1 MRPLCL
7 SGQIASA
14 LLLAGLSGLAIAQP
28 LAITG
33 VKKAAY
39 GEPRFV
45 NMIPTSYGDNNVVAC
60 DPNTLGGATVNT
72 VTTGMELA
80 IPLSALGNP
89 TGTIRCAAFINSG
102 DGGFASNQVA
112 GAPLVG
118 VAGHLAEPT
127 NLGETRTINFAT
139 DTRAAGNQFFTIN
152 LNTAGTAPTIDGTRE
167 AAGWV
172 VRSQQTARTQFGDA
186 NTGTVDSCNGSELDG
201 VYVRVSGGILYMF
214 FTGNLESNG
223 NNLEI
228 FFDTGAALGQNVLRG
243 DNPAVGAGGTHLN
256 RMGNDGVSPGLT
268 FDAGFNANYWVGMNG
283 TGAPYALY
291 VDFAKLS
298 NSDGSGGGVGFYC
311 GTGTAVTNGTLT
323 GGDVGAPAILATLNN
338 SNLLGVPAP
347 CPPPAG
353 NANTSNGSEIDA
365 VYSYVD
371 KVNKRLYVLTTGNVR
386 TDYTSLNLFF
396 DVGGFATPG
405 GTEHGQ
411 NRLRNDN
418 SGFDFGSINNMG
430 GPGPD
435 ANPTNPGLKFDNDFS
450 ATYFLSYKNGET
462 AVANY
467 SHATVLRTAG
477 RATVCD
483 AIVDYG
489 MFDGGPKTAPNPTT
503 GQQYDVITYNGLQGY
518 PGGTTEPFIGIQEQD
533 GTKTELEGNFAPY
546 AAQKFMVEY
555 IVAPCGG
562 GNTSAPKPAAGI
574 IKMRM
579 DQSNLGGITSANG
592 GAAFTE
598 EQVVAVNTGCE
609 FSINLAELGYDGVS
623 DIKMAGWLGAGDR
636 GSISNQVF
644 GGLPASYGTS
654 PGTNVGQTNATD
666 FSAIPGKQWIQVYKT
681 CVADLNNDGFTDDSD
696 FVIFA
701 AAYNELI
708 APNRWAPGDLNGDGF
723 VDDSDFVIF
732 AAAYNE
738 LLCPNIME

>member
-1 MRPLCL
+1 MRQC
-7 SGQIASA
+7 QIASA
-14 LLLAGLSGLAIAQP
+14 LLLAGVSGLSIAQP

-33 VKKAAY
+33 VKKPAY

-45 NMIPTSYGDNNVVAC
+45 NLIPTSYGDNNVVAC

-72 VTTGMELA
+72 VTTGVEIA

-89 TGTIRCAAFINSG
+89 TGTIKCTAFINSG
-102 DGGFASNQVA
+102 DGGYASNQFS
-112 GAPLVG
+112 GTPLVG
-118 VAGHLAEPT
+118 DAGHLAEPT
-127 NLGETRTINFAT
+127 NLGETRAINLAT
-139 DTRAAGNQFFTIN
+139 DIRCAGNQYFTIN
-152 LNTAGTAPTIDGTRE
+152 LATAGTAPTIDGTRD
-167 AAGWV
+167 AAGWTT
-172 VRSQQTARTQFGDA
+172 RAQQGARTQFGDS
-186 NTGTVDSCNGSELDG
+186 NTGTVDSANGSEIDG
-201 VYVRVSGGILYMF
+201 CYVRIAGGVLYMF
-214 FTGNLESNG
+214 FTGNLEANG

-228 FFDTGAALGQNVLRG
+228 FFDTNNPQGQNTLRT
-243 DNPAVGAGGTHLN
+243 DNPAVGGDGTHLT
-256 RMGNDGVSPGLT
+256 RMASDGVNPGFT
-268 FDAGFNANYWVGMNG
+268 FDAGFNASYWVGVNG
-283 TGAPYALY
+283 TGSPYALY
-291 VDFAKLS
+291 VDYAQLS
-298 NSDGSGGGVGFYC
+298 NNDGSGGGVGFYC
-311 GTGTAVTNGTLT
+311 GSGTAVTDGTLA
-323 GGDVGAPAILATLNN
+323 GGADGHPAILCTINN
-338 SNLLGVPAP
+338 SNILGVPAP

-353 NANTSNGSEIDA
+353 NQNTANGSEIDA

-371 KVNKRLYVLTTGNVR
+371 KTNKRLYVLTTGNVK

-396 DVGGFATPG
+396 DVGGFETPG
-405 GTEHGQ
+405 GVEHGQ

-430 GPGPD
+430 GPGPET
-435 ANPTNPGLKFDNDFS
+435 NPTNPGLKFDNDFS

-467 SHATVLRTAG
+467 SHATVLRTNG

-503 GQQYDVITYNGLQGY
+503 GQQYDVIKYNGLQGY
-518 PGGTTEPFIGIQEQD
+518 PGGTIEPFIGIQEQD

-546 AAQKFMVEY
+546 AGQKFMVEY
-555 IVAPCGG
+555 IVEPCGG
-562 GNTSAPKPAAGI
+562 GNTNAPKPSAGI
-574 IKMRM
+574 ILMRM
-579 DQSNLGGITSANG
+579 DQSNLAGVTSANG

-598 EQVVAVNTGCE
+598 EDVVAVQTGCE
-609 FSINLAELGYDGVS
+609 FSIDLAELGYDGVS
-623 DIKMAGWLGAGDR
+623 DIKLAGWLGGGDR
-636 GSISNQVF
+636 GSISNQVI

-654 PGTNVGQTNATD
+654 PGTNVGTTNATD
-666 FSAIPGKQWIQVYKT
+666 LSAIAGQQWVRIFQS
-681 CVADLNNDGFTDDSD
+681 CPADLNGDGVVEDSD

-701 AAYNELI
+701 NAYNELI
-708 APNRWAPGDLNGDGF
+708 AESRWAPGDLNGDSF

>member
-1 MRPLCL
+1 MRPCTKKV
-7 SGQIASA
+7 QVASA

-39 GEPRFV
+39 GNPRFV
-45 NMIPTSYGDNNVVAC
+45 NMIPTNYGDNNVVAC

-72 VTTGMELA
+72 VTTGVEIA
-80 IPLSALGNP
+80 IPLTALGSP
-89 TGTIRCAAFINSG
+89 TGTIRCTAFINSG
-102 DGGFASNQVA
+102 DGAFASNQWS
-112 GAPLVG
+112 GSPLVG
-118 VAGHLAEPT
+118 PTGELATPT
-127 NLGETRTINFAT
+127 NMGETRSINLAT
-139 DTRAAGNQFFTIN
+139 DVRAPGNQFFTIN
-152 LNTAGTAPTIDGTRE
+152 LNAAGTAPTIDGTRD
-167 AAGWV
+167 AAGWTT
-172 VRSQQTARTQFGDA
+172 RAQQGARTYFGDS
-186 NTGTVDSCNGSELDG
+186 NSGNVDNANGSEIDG
-201 VYVRVSGGILYMF
+201 CYVRVAGGVLYMF

-228 FFDTGAALGQNVLRG
+228 FFDTGAPLGQNNLRT
-243 DNPAVGAGGTHLN
+243 DNPAVGGDGNHLN
-256 RMGNDGVSPGLT
+256 RMGNDGILPGLT
-268 FDAGFNANYWVGMNG
+268 FDTGFSANYWVGVNG
-283 TGAPYALY
+283 TGAPYAMY
-291 VDFAKLS
+291 VDYAKLS
-298 NSDGSGGGVGFYC
+298 NSDGSGGGAGFYC
-311 GTGTAVTNGTLT
+311 GSGTAVSDGTLS
-323 GGDVGAPAILATLNN
+323 GGVEGAPAIRATINN
-338 SNLLGVPAP
+338 SNILGVPAI

-353 NANTSNGSEIDA
+353 NPNTANGSEIDA

-371 KVNKRLYVLTTGNVR
+371 KANKRLYVLATGNVK

-396 DVGGFATPG
+396 DVGGFMTPG
-405 GTEHGQ
+405 GEELGQ

-430 GPGPD
+430 GPGVD

-450 ATYFLSYKNGET
+450 ATYFLSYKNGEA
-462 AVANY
+462 AVQNY

-489 MFDGGPKTAPNPTT
+489 MFDGGPKTAPGAN
-503 GQQYDVITYNGLQGY
+503 GQQYDVIKYNGLQGY

-533 GTKTELEGNFAPY
+533 GTKTELEGNFAPF
-546 AAQKFMVEY
+546 AGHNFMVEY

-574 IKMRM
+574 ILMRM
-579 DQSNLGGITSANG
+579 DQSNQGGVTSANG

-598 EQVVAVNTGCE
+598 DDVIAVQTGCE
-609 FSINLAELGYDGVS
+609 FSIDLAELGYDGVS
-623 DIKMAGWLGAGDR
+623 DIKLAGWIGAGDR
-636 GSISNQVF
+636 GTISNQVI
-644 GGLPASYGTS
+644 GGVPASYGAS
-654 PGTNVGQTNATD
+654 PGTSVGTTNATD
-666 FSAIPGKQWIQVYKT
+666 LSAIAGQQWVQIYKT
-681 CVADLNNDGFTDDSD
+681 CPADLNNDGFTDDSD

-708 APNRWAPGDLNGDGF
+708 APSRWAAGDLDGDGF
-723 VDDSDFVIF
+723 VDDTDFVIF